1 MSTMRDAELAAGAR
15 AIIDGNVYM
24 TLGTA
29 NADGEPWASP
39 VFYVADGY
47 SDFYWISSPEAT
59 QVRNIAVRPRVGIVV
74 FDSQQEPGTGEAVYM
89 SATAMRL
96 AGAELERGIE
106 IYLGA
111 AAYGKTP
118 EHLRP
123 PGPYGV
129 YRARATEHSMLC
141 PLSSREP
148 CPIHGRVSD
157 HRTVVT
163 I

>member
-1 MSTMRDAELAAGAR
+1 MGTDDADLATLAR
-15 AIIDGNVYM
+15 QILDGNSYM

-47 SDFYWISSPEAT
+47 TDFYWISNPAAT
-59 QVRNIAVRPRVGIVV
+59 QVRNIAVRPRIGIVV
-74 FDSQQEPGTGEAVYM
+74 FNSQQEPGTGEAVYM
-89 SATAMRL
+89 SATAGRL
-96 AGAELERGIE
+96 AGDELERGIA

-111 AAYGKTP
+111 GVGMKRP
-118 EHLRP
+118 EHLRT
-123 PGPYGV
+123 GSYGV

-141 PLSSREP
+141 PLSSAQP
-148 CPIHGRVSD
+148 CPIHGRTSD

-163 I
+163 V